1 MHQFRIGEFARRA
14 GVTIRTLRYYDKRGL
29 LKPSAWSESGQRL
42 YTELD
47 YARLQQIMTLKLIGL
62 SLDEIRS
69 LLTSDITQIEQLL
82 DRQRKVL
89 EEKMRRFE
97 AVVQTIQK
105 AQSAIHLARA
115 IDLEQFINIIQA
127 VHMHDQTD
135 WLSEICTDEQKEK
148 LTRLQSGWTLADQ
161 RRVGEAGSRLFA
173 DIHQNMSKDIHDP
186 LVQALV
192 ERWDEFIAHFA
203 QGDPDLAAKMNQ
215 AYLSIGDATTKAD
228 EWMRELQQAA
238 GFIQRAKAAH

>member
-1 MHQFRIGEFARRA
+1 MHQYRIGEFARRA

-62 SLDEIRS
+62 SLDEIGA
-69 LLTSDITQIEQLL
+69 LLTTDITQIEQLL
-82 DRQRKVL
+82 GRQRLVL
-89 EEKMRRFE
+89 EEKIQRLE
-97 AVVQTIQK
+97 AVVHTIQK
-105 AQSAIHLARA
+105 AQSAIHSAQG
-115 IDLEQFINIIQA
+115 IDLEQFISIIQA

-161 RRVGEAGSRLFA
+161 RKVGEAGSRLFA
-173 DIHQNMSKDIHDP
+173 DIHQNMSKDVRDP
-186 LVQALV
+186 RVQALV

-215 AYLSIGDATTKAD
+215 AYLSLSDALPEMD
-228 EWMRELQQAA
+228 EWMHELQQAA
-238 GFIQRAKAAH
+238 GFIQRARAVR

>member
-69 LLTSDITQIEQLL
+69 LPTNDITQIEQLL

-89 EEKMRRFE
+89 EEKIRRFE
-97 AVVQTIQK
+97 AVVHTIEK
-105 AQSAIHLARA
+105 AQSAIHLAQA
-115 IDLEQFINIIQA
+115 IDLEQFISIIQA
-127 VHMHDQTD
+127 VYMHDQTD
-135 WLSEICTDEQKEK
+135 WLSEICTDAQKEK
-148 LTRLQSGWTLADQ
+148 LIRLQSGWTLADQ
-161 RRVGEAGSRLFA
+161 RGVGEAGLRLFA

-215 AYLSIGDATTKAD
+215 AYLSISDATSETE

-238 GFIQRAKAAH
+238 SFIQRAKAAH

>member
-1 MHQFRIGEFARRA
+1 MHQFRIGEFARQA

-42 YTELD
+42 YTDLD

-62 SLDEIRS
+62 SLDEIRA
-69 LLTSDITQIEQLL
+69 LLTSDVGQIEQLL

-89 EEKMRRFE
+89 EEKIQRFE

-105 AQSAIHLARA
+105 AQSAIHSAQE
-115 IDLEQFINIIQA
+115 IDLEQFISIIQA

-173 DIHQNMSKDIHDP
+173 DIHQNMGKDVHDP

-215 AYLSIGDATTKAD
+215 AYLSISDATPEAD

-238 GFIQRAKAAH
+238 GFIQRAKAAR